1 MQYWLS
7 LPRILE
13 NTRYLEQFIRF
24 FDYKPLDQAK
34 KKLLVSRITISSILW
49 NFLENFSNKFSG
61 PLNSFLLLSWTFLNI
76 SETFLAIFFLKL
88 VFFQHPVAQLLHFC
102 RQEWAKTPKS
112 FFFCSFFLIECFYS
126 IFLSLDYS
134 IKLLFKDLF
143 LLN

>member
-34 KKLLVSRITISSILW
+34 RKLLVSRITISSILW

-112 FFFCSFFLIECFYS
+112 FFLFFFLIECFYS

-134 IKLLFKDLF
+134 TKLLFKDLF